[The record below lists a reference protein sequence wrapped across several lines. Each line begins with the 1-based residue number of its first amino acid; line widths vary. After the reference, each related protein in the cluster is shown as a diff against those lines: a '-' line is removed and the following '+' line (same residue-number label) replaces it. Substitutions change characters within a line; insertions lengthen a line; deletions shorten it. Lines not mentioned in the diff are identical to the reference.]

1 MGLYYNRFCTG
12 RCAVCNLQLHLICAE
27 GFLCWSEI
35 QAVLHAFFEAAD
47 FFIKDF
53 FQKKD
58 THCQYIFI
66 PGID

>member
-12 RCAVCNLQLHLICAE
+12 RCAVCNLQLHLIRAE
-27 GFLCWSEI
+27 SFLCWSEM

-58 THCQYIFI
+58 TALPVYFYS
-66 PGID
+66 GD